1 MMFFTFLNN
10 MMKERD
16 QWLRKNKVAPVHLAL
31 RS

>member
-1 MMFFTFLNN
+1 MNIFSFLNN

>member
-1 MMFFTFLNN
+1 MFFSFLNN
-10 MMKERD
+10 MMNARD

>member
-1 MMFFTFLNN
+1 MFFTFLNN

-16 QWLRKNKVAPVHLAL
+16 QWLRKNKIAPVHLAL